1 MSFLSDLQSSL
12 SLTLELQLR
21 KEEHPVVLSFVQGQ
35 GTLYGKSLGSFE
47 TEFGDIFPNEHS
59 MKKERFANQN
69 LIHQI
74 IDIIFCIDDF

>member
-21 KEEHPVVLSFVQGQ
+21 KEAHPVVLSFVQGQ

-59 MKKERFANQN
+59 MEKERFANQT
-69 LIHQI
+69 LIRQRL
-74 IDIIFCIDDF
+74 